1 MIYIGIC
8 DDDEKTIVKL
18 RKQVQA
24 LLKANNIVAKI
35 SEYSQSRLLQ
45 YDVQEGKYF
54 DLILSDIEMPQI
66 DGMKLAEYIKKYLPE
81 VFIIFIT
88 SHTKYAIDAYE
99 LSIFRYIPK
108 SIFDRK
114 FDHAVL
120 DAIKMINGKSN
131 QVYSITMPT
140 RVEKIPYDK
149 ILYMERE
156 GKNTII
162 VMNDGSKTHVRKSLA
177 TVVKELNSEEFVY
190 VDRGNI
196 ANVRNI
202 MKIKDGIVELEN
214 GVRLLASHSR
224 IEEIKKK
231 VSEFWGDRI

>member
-1 MIYIGIC
+1 MIYIAIC
-8 DDDEKTIVKL
+8 DDDEKTIVQL
-18 RKQVQA
+18 RKRVQM
-24 LLKANNIVAKI
+24 LLKENNIVAKI

-88 SHTKYAIDAYE
+88 SHTKYVIDAYE
-99 LSIFRYIPK
+99 LSVFRYVPK
-108 SIFDRK
+108 HIIDKK
-114 FDHAVL
+114 FDHAIL

-131 QVYSITMPT
+131 QIYSITTPT
-140 RVEKIPYDK
+140 RVEKIPYEK

-162 VMNDGSKTHVRKSLA
+162 IMKDGSKTHVRKSLS
-177 TVVKELNSEEFVY
+177 TVIKELNSEEFVF

-202 MKIKDGIVELEN
+202 VKIKDGSVELEN
-214 GVRLLASHSR
+214 GVRLWASRSR

-231 VSEFWGDRI
+231 ISEFWGERI

>member
-1 MIYIGIC
+1 MIYIAIC

-18 RKQVQA
+18 KKSVQV
-24 LLKANNIVAKI
+24 LLKENNIVAKI
-35 SEYSQSRLLQ
+35 SEYSQSQLLQ

-66 DGMKLAEYIKKYLPE
+66 DGMKLVKYIKKYLPD
-81 VFIIFIT
+81 VFIIFVT

-99 LSIFRYIPK
+99 LSVFRYIPK
-108 SIFDRK
+108 NMFSKK
-114 FDHAVL
+114 FEHAIL

-131 QVYSITMPT
+131 QVYSIDMPT

-162 VMNDGSKTHVRKSLA
+162 ILNDGSKTHVRKSLA
-177 TVVKELNSEEFVY
+177 TVAKELNSEEFVY

-202 MKIKDGIVELEN
+202 VKIKDDSVELEN

-224 IEEIKKK
+224 IEEVKNRLN
-231 VSEFWGDRI
+231 EFWGERI